1 MTWTRLE
8 AADRRRGLLHSAMR
22 LVTTALVLAGSISV
36 AAWQYDPFAEARRLE
51 VDGASLAYVVRGS
64 GGTPLV
70 FVHGSGADLRTFGY
84 QLQYFEASRRVIVY
98 SRRHHHPN
106 AAPAS
111 GEEYRLA
118 DHVADLAAVI
128 RRVADGQ
135 ADVVGTSSGG
145 LVALQL
151 SATHPDLVRRL
162 VLVEPVVSGL
172 VDDPSDPVLAG
183 LEAARNHLRNGG
195 TEAAL
200 RRFVGAIIGPGTY
213 DFMPATTRQMLLDNL
228 PELAAEALAPL
239 PGHDLVTC
247 ERLPRRRRPTLI
259 LSGGNSPRF
268 FTAIS
273 RRAAACI
280 EGAAHEVIAGAAH
293 AVHAQQVEAF
303 NRRVQAFLGD

>member
-1 MTWTRLE
+1 VDPIRGGDHS
-8 AADRRRGLLHSAMR
+8 DRLLHSAMR
-22 LVTTALVLAGSISV
+22 LLTTVVALAGSLSL
-36 AAWQYDPFAEARRLE
+36 AAWQYDPFAEARQLA
-51 VDGASLAYVVRGS
+51 VDGASLAYVARGS

-84 QLQYFEASRRVIVY
+84 QLQYFETSRRVIVY

-106 AAPAS
+106 AAPTS
-111 GEEYRLA
+111 GEEYRLT
-118 DHVADLAAVI
+118 DHVADLATVI
-128 RRVADGQ
+128 REVAGGR

-151 SATHPDLVRRL
+151 SAAHPDLVRRL

-172 VDDPSDPVLAG
+172 VDHSSDPALAS
-183 LEAARNHLRNGG
+183 LEAARNHLRSGD
-195 TEAAL
+195 TEGAL
-200 RRFVGAIIGPGTY
+200 RKFVGAIIGPGAY

-228 PELAAEALAPL
+228 PELAAEARQPL
-239 PGHDLVTC
+239 PGHDLETC
-247 ERLPRRRRPTLI
+247 EQFPRRPRPTLI
-259 LSGGNSPRF
+259 LSGGNSPGF
-268 FTAIS
+268 FTTMS

-303 NRRVQAFLGD
+303 NRRVQAFLGP

>member
-1 MTWTRLE
+1 MTWSGFESATPG
-8 AADRRRGLLHSAMR
+8 GLLHSAMR
-22 LVTTALVLAGSISV
+22 FVTTALVLAGAISV
-36 AAWQYDPFAEARRLE
+36 AASHYDPFAEARRLE
-51 VDGASLAYVVRGS
+51 VEGASLAYVVRGS
-64 GGTPLV
+64 GGPPLV

-84 QLQYFEASRRVIVY
+84 QLQYFETSRRVVVY

-111 GEEYRLA
+111 GEAYRPG

-128 RRVADGQ
+128 RRVADGR

-151 SATHPDLVRRL
+151 SAAHPDLVRRL

-172 VDDPSDPVLAG
+172 FDDPSDPVLEG
-183 LEAARNHLRNGG
+183 LEAARNHLRDGD

-200 RRFVGAIIGPGTY
+200 RRFVSAIIGPGAY

-228 PELAAEALAPL
+228 PELAAEARAPL
-239 PGHDLVTC
+239 PGHDLATC
-247 ERLPRRRRPTLI
+247 ERLPRGRQPTLI

-268 FTAIS
+268 FTTIS
-273 RRAAACI
+273 QRAAACI
-280 EGAAHEVIAGAAH
+280 EGATHEVIAGAAH

-303 NRRVQAFLGD
+303 NRRVEAFLAE